1 MSRAFLRHIVDRRC
15 NTDNVGH
22 RGQAGQTRQAAHRD
36 ALPLSLTRSRPRS
49 LTMLVTP
56 TTSTPVRDNISH
68 ISLLCSI
75 LHQPIW
81 AGTRNNKFTG
91 QLTVLAGPKR
101 RQLARQVGAR
111 CVLTNTFPLSS
122 RWVASS
128 SLFSRGRCSASGV
141 SSSCPLTAA
150 TTWYSSPRSATATT
164 VVGSPG
170 GGELDDDFPPWQKR
184 NTRVCPAT
192 LLVGG
197 RGYEATMAMQE
208 AAPRRLSGQSE
219 STTPAPLRGPCRVL
233 SSHLRQRR
241 VSLPRN
247 APTPSGLM
255 TPAPSQRT
263 CWALA
268 SYLR

>member
-1 MSRAFLRHIVDRRC
+1 LTQYVDVETETRR
-15 NTDNVGH
+15 DS
-22 RGQAGQTRQAAHRD
+22 
-36 ALPLSLTRSRPRS
+36 LSLSCSRPRC
-49 LTMLVTP
+49 LAALVTP

-81 AGTRNNKFTG
+81 AGARSNKFTG
-91 QLTVLAGPKR
+91 RLTVLAGPKR

-111 CVLTNTFPLSS
+111 CVLTNAFPLSS

-170 GGELDDDFPPWQKR
+170 SGELDDDFPPWQKR

-192 LLVGG
+192 LLAGG
-197 RGYEATMAMQE
+197 GGDGATMAMQE

-219 STTPAPLRGPCRVL
+219 STMPAPLRGPCWVL
-233 SSHLRQRR
+233 SSYLRQRR
-241 VSLPRN
+241 VSLPRYV
-247 APTPSGLM
+247 PTPSRLM
-255 TPAPSQRT
+255 TLAPSQRT
-263 CWALA
+263 CWVLA

>member
-1 MSRAFLRHIVDRRC
+1 MSKAFLRHVEIR
-15 NTDNVGH
+15 GH
-22 RGQAGQTRQAAHRD
+22 STSTRGTQGRGADETGSTQG
-36 ALPLSLTRSRPRS
+36 LSLSRSRPRS
-49 LTMLVTP
+49 LATLVTP
-56 TTSTPVRDNISH
+56 TTSTPVQDNISL
-68 ISLLCSI
+68 IPPRLCSI

-81 AGTRNNKFTG
+81 AGTRSNNFTSR
-91 QLTVLAGPKR
+91 LRVLAGPKH

-122 RWVASS
+122 RWVAFSG
-128 SLFSRGRCSASGV
+128 LFSRGRCSASGAL
-141 SSSCPLTAA
+141 SSCPAMAA

-192 LLVGG
+192 LLAGG
-197 RGYEATMAMQE
+197 GGDGATVAMQE
-208 AAPRRLSGQSE
+208 AAPRRLSDQSE
-219 STTPAPLRGPCRVL
+219 STMPAPLRGTCRVL
-233 SSHLRQRR
+233 PSHLRQRR

-247 APTPSGLM
+247 VPTPSGLM
-255 TPAPSQRT
+255 TPAPSQGT

>member
-1 MSRAFLRHIVDRRC
+1 MLTLRHR
-15 NTDNVGH
+15 H
-22 RGQAGQTRQAAHRD
+22 AGT
-36 ALPLSLTRSRPRS
+36 LSLSLSLSLSRS
-49 LTMLVTP
+49 LSPSLPRAMLVTP

-81 AGTRNNKFTG
+81 AGTRSNKFNG
-91 QLTVLAGPKR
+91 RLTVLTGPKR

-128 SLFSRGRCSASGV
+128 SLFSQGRCSALGV

-170 GGELDDDFPPWQKR
+170 GGELDDDFSPWQKR

-192 LLVGG
+192 LLAGG
-197 RGYEATMAMQE
+197 GGDGATMAMQE
-208 AAPRRLSGQSE
+208 EVPRRLSGQSE
-219 STTPAPLRGPCRVL
+219 STTSAPLRGPCQVL

-247 APTPSGLM
+247 APTPGGLM

-263 CWALA
+263 C
-268 SYLR
+268 

>member
-1 MSRAFLRHIVDRRC
+1 
-15 NTDNVGH
+15 
-22 RGQAGQTRQAAHRD
+22 
-36 ALPLSLTRSRPRS
+36 
-49 LTMLVTP
+49 
-56 TTSTPVRDNISH
+56 VRDNLRL

-81 AGTRNNKFTG
+81 AGTRSNKFTSR
-91 QLTVLAGPKR
+91 LMVLAGPKR
-101 RQLARQVGAR
+101 RLLARQVGAR

-122 RWVASS
+122 RWVPYSN
-128 SLFSRGRCSASGV
+128 LFSQGRCSASGV
-141 SSSCPLTAA
+141 SRSCPLTAA

-170 GGELDDDFPPWQKR
+170 SGELDDGFPPWQKR
-184 NTRVCPAT
+184 NTRVCLAT
-192 LLVGG
+192 LLTGG
-197 RGYEATMAMQE
+197 GGDATTVAMQE
-208 AAPRRLSGQSE
+208 AAPRRLSGQSKA
-219 STTPAPLRGPCRVL
+219 TMPAPLRGPCWVL

-241 VSLPRN
+241 VLLPRN

-255 TPAPSQRT
+255 TPAPSQRA